1 MKEVLAGVVASC
13 QPQRYE
19 NLPEVKPRLLLRPT
33 KEWTTAIIVGA
44 SVKLHLPNGKEITA
58 KIKGFELPSLIPK
71 GTPFAILI
79 EELPELDNHVPAGT
93 KIFISEED

>member
-1 MKEVLAGVVASC
+1 M
-13 QPQRYE
+13 
-19 NLPEVKPRLLLRPT
+19 
-33 KEWTTAIIVGA
+33 
-44 SVKLHLPNGKEITA
+44 A
-58 KIKGFELPSLIPK
+58 KINGFELPSLIPK